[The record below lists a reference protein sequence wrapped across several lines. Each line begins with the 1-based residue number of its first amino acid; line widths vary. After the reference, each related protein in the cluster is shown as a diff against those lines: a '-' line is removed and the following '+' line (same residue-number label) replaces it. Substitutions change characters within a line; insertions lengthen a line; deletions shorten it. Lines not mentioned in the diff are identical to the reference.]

1 MSHSV
6 IAEKVQSDRREK
18 QGTYNVTP
26 PVDQEMDLELI
37 RWFRSLLFHRGHRN
51 PIGVV

>member
-6 IAEKVQSDRREK
+6 VAEKVQSDRRRD
-18 QGTYNVTP
+18 QWTYNVTP

-37 RWFRSLLFHRGHRN
+37 RLLRSLRFRLGHRN